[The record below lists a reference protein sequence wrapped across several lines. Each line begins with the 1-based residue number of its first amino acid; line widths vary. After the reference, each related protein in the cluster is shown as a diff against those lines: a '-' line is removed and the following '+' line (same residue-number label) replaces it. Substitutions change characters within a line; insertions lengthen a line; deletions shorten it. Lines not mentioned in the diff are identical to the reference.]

1 MLLRAARELH
11 LSLADSWLVGDILD
25 DIEAGHRAGCRS
37 VLVDL
42 GTESPPTAPQRRP
55 DYIAHDTRHALRLIQ
70 AIERG
75 ATDDTV
81 EANYLP
87 ASWRLVEIAP
97 ATTMEQRYG

>member
-11 LSLADSWLVGDILD
+11 LSLADSWLVVDILD
-25 DIEAGHRAGCRS
+25 DVEAGHRVGCRS

-42 GTESPPTAPQRRP
+42 GTESPPAAPQRRP
-55 DYIAHDTRHALRLIQ
+55 DYVTRATRHALRLIQ

-81 EANYLP
+81 ETNYLP
-87 ASWRLVEIAP
+87 ASWRLAEMAP
-97 ATTMEQRYG
+97 ATTTEQRYG